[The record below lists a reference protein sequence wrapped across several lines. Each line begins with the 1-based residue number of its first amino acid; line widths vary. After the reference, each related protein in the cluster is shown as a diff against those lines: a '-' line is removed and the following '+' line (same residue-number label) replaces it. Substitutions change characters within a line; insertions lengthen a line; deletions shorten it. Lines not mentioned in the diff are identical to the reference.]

1 MPTRLKEPP
10 DFSLVLGGPLYQMF
24 RRSYLTGTGLQLLRR
39 ELLVLPLVAW
49 LPLAV
54 MSTFEGHV
62 FGNQNLA
69 FLHDI
74 ESHVRFLVALPVL
87 ILADLVVHE
96 RTREV
101 VALFLERHIV
111 TSEDTP
117 RFYAAIESAMRMR
130 NSVALEVALL
140 VFVYTVGHLIWRH
153 EIALGAAT
161 WYAVPEGKSLRLT
174 LAGYWFSWVS
184 VPLFQFILLRW
195 YMRLAV
201 WYRMLW
207 RVSRLSLCLLPAH
220 PDHAGGI
227 GFLGDSSYAFAPV
240 LFAQGAVLAG
250 LVSSH
255 ILYQRQSLT
264 SFEVSIVALVGF
276 FVLVIL
282 GPLTMFTPLLSR
294 TKRSGL
300 RQYGALATDYV
311 IDFDEKWVRGGAK
324 GEVILGSGDIQSL
337 ADLATSFAIVEE
349 MNLVP
354 FLFADIIRL
363 IVITALPLLPLLL
376 TMMPL
381 QELMTRALNIVF

>member
-1 MPTRLKEPP
+1 MPTRLKETP

-24 RRSYLTGTGLQLLRR
+24 RRSYRAGTGLGLLLR
-39 ELLVLPLVAW
+39 ELLVLPLLAW

-54 MSTFEGHV
+54 MSTLEGHV
-62 FGNQNLA
+62 LGHQNLD

-117 RFYAAIESAMRMR
+117 RFYAAIEAAMRMR
-130 NSVALEVALL
+130 NSVALELALL
-140 VFVYTVGHLIWRH
+140 VFVYTAGHMIWRH
-153 EIALGAAT
+153 ETALGAAT
-161 WYAVPEGKSLRLT
+161 WYSVPEGKSLRLT

-184 VPLFQFILLRW
+184 VPLFQFMLLRW

-207 RVSRLSLCLLPAH
+207 RVSRLSLCLLPTH

-227 GFLGDSSYAFAPV
+227 GFLGDSSYAFGPV

-250 LVSSH
+250 LISSH
-255 ILYQRQSLT
+255 ILYQGQSLA

-311 IDFDEKWVRGGAK
+311 TDFDKKWVRGGA
-324 GEVILGSGDIQSL
+324 GDEVILGSGDIQSL

-363 IVITALPLLPLLL
+363 TVITALPLLPLLL

-381 QELMTRALNIVF
+381 QELMTRALKIVF